1 MDNPGYVD
9 DADIEM
15 DDADIPPDDNDDDIY
30 NTPNT
35 TGIDEEETPI
45 LQTGTSTPR
54 LKQQVLRNK
63 LDLLYRYLGTR
74 GCLDLIDFDWFKMKT
89 NSKTGITDLL

>member
-45 LQTGTSTPR
+45 LE
-54 LKQQVLRNK
+54 
-63 LDLLYRYLGTR
+63 TR
-74 GCLDLIDFDWFKMKT
+74 T
-89 NSKTGITDLL
+89 